1 MTMLEFDFEVDARGL
16 MCPLPL
22 LRLKKALQALEPGK
36 VVRVLATDPAA
47 VLDFGVFV
55 EQAGHALL
63 QMRQGGVQAGTLR
76 TARQEKVGE
85 LAGLFGQR
93 REGGRRAGLPRH
105 IIGDQVVPGAGRGA
119 GGCSERRR

>member
-1 MTMLEFDFEVDARGL
+1 MVTSSVEFDFEVDACGL

-22 LRLKKALQALEPGK
+22 LRLKKALQTLDQGK

-63 QMRQGGVQAGTLR
+63 HRGETGGVLCFLIR
-76 TARQEKVGE
+76 K
-85 LAGLFGQR
+85 
-93 REGGRRAGLPRH
+93 GG
-105 IIGDQVVPGAGRGA
+105 
-119 GGCSERRR
+119 